1 MTTAYMG
8 DSLDLTE
15 ARPRLARIL
24 YRVSAV
30 LFILFALGHTFGFL
44 TLKPPTTEAIAVRD
58 AMQNVH
64 FQIRGVTLSYG
75 GFYMGFGL
83 TISAYLFFSSIL
95 AWASLWPHRASTRG
109 HRNPGVGLLRPAT
122 RRPRTKLDL
131 FRRRARDLLRLDG
144 SLSRFGRIHGPLNT
158 GFQNPLE

>member
-15 ARPRLARIL
+15 ARPRLVRTL

-95 AWASLWPHRASTRG
+95 AWHLSGLTVRQPEAIGILGWAFFALQLAGLALSWIYFAGGPVIFSGLMALCLGLAAFTARSTPASKTR
-109 HRNPGVGLLRPAT
+109 
-122 RRPRTKLDL
+122 
-131 FRRRARDLLRLDG
+131 
-144 SLSRFGRIHGPLNT
+144 
-158 GFQNPLE
+158 